1 MQNTVPSVD
10 GFTTPSFAS
19 VNDGAYSTLLMVQAQ
34 EAFFAAFVA
43 NPALAEADAA
53 ALVAGASL
61 LEDEQAVA
69 ASNET
74 VATAATAAR
83 TRCLGTKILPV
94 MEIEAAGNQGTWRFQ
109 FDRGA

>member
-19 VNDGAYSTLLMVQAQ
+19 VSDAAYSTLLMVQAQ
-34 EAFFAAFVA
+34 EAFFAVFVA

-53 ALVAGASL
+53 GLVAGASF
-61 LEDEQAVA
+61 LEEEQAA
-69 ASNET
+69 AVSSET

-83 TRCLGTKILPV
+83 TKCLGTKILPV
-94 MEIEAAGNQGTWRFQ
+94 MKIQAG
-109 FDRGA
+109 D

>member
-1 MQNTVPSVD
+1 VD

-19 VNDGAYSTLLMVQAQ
+19 VSDGAYSTLLMVQAQ
-34 EAFFAAFVA
+34 EAFFAVFVA

-69 ASNET
+69 ESSET

-83 TRCLGTKILPV
+83 TRCMGTKILPV
-94 MEIEAAGNQGTWRFQ
+94 VRIQAGGSSGT
-109 FDRGA
+109 G